1 MMVDDIY
8 YPDGGERKKRRKN
21 NVDFYLSIQHSNV
34 KLNRLPLTASGYG
47 DFLRNLRDIGESLHP
62 KYFWI
67 ETVNSD
73 RYIVSREV
81 LTSGVVKI
89 EKAWKN
95 SET

>member
-8 YPDGGERKKRRKN
+8 YPDGGRNKKQRKN
-21 NVDFYLSIQHSNV
+21 NADFYLSIQHGNV

-47 DFLRNLRDIGESLHP
+47 DFLRNLRDIGESSHP
-62 KYFWI
+62 KYLWI

-81 LTSGVVKI
+81 LAGGIVKI